1 MENNELNLSHIW
13 KKQPAISPDLRELK
27 QRLSKYRK
35 NSLKKKWTSNITLG
49 LTVIFI
55 LSIWFL
61 YDASTIYPKIGM
73 SFIILAISLSL
84 IKFNL
89 FYKSIFELNKDQDN
103 KAYLN
108 SLLNIQEKQRN
119 IQSRFMNVYFSL
131 LSIGILIYLYE
142 FCLRMSYGMAIIT
155 YALTLGWL
163 LFVWLYLKPRIVK
176 KQNRELQG
184 YIDSIHKII
193 ESEND

>member
-55 LSIWFL
+55 LTIWF
-61 YDASTIYPKIGM
+61 
-73 SFIILAISLSL
+73 
-84 IKFNL
+84 
-89 FYKSIFELNKDQDN
+89 
-103 KAYLN
+103 LN

-142 FCLRMSYGMAIIT
+142 FCLKMSYGMAIIT

>member
-13 KKQPAISPDLRELK
+13 KKQPAISSDLRELK

-35 NSLKKKWTSNITLG
+35 NSMKKKWASNITLG
-49 LTVIFI
+49 LTIIFI

-89 FYKSIFELNKDQDN
+89 FYKSILELNKDQDN

-108 SLLNIQEKQRN
+108 SLLSIQEKQRN

-142 FCLRMSYGMAIIT
+142 FSLRMSFGMAFIT

-163 LFVWLYLKPRIVK
+163 LFVWLFLKPRIVK
-176 KQNRELQG
+176 KQNKELQG